1 MNEITQTQFL
11 GDFSRLRS
19 RVDIQERLKPEF
31 YACEVES
38 IFRRAW
44 LPIASM
50 TDLPNDNY
58 YVVAEVPP
66 LKTSLIVA
74 RGDDGKVRALYNV
87 CRHRGARLVK
97 DQSGCRKAL
106 TCGFHGWTY
115 ATDGRLIGVTDK
127 TQFSDL
133 DPEQLGLVPVHTEVW
148 EDYVFVNFDPKPR
161 GTLPQWLGKFH
172 DQYKGFFS
180 NRQRIASYRI
190 AVESNWNI
198 AINSFSE
205 GYHAAYVHRKTVPD
219 YQGGKQNPQRHRAYL
234 EITEHHGR
242 YSAQANPNRRVTD
255 VEQIA
260 YAHGRPLYPSF
271 PPFSETGL
279 PLPPGVNASRN
290 ENWGFDVA
298 EVFPVLIWDH
308 RRALARK
315 LVVLADLR
323 GQD

>member
-19 RVDIQERLKPEF
+19 RVDIQERLKSEF

-50 TDLPNDNY
+50 TDLPNDNC

-180 NRQRIASYRI
+180 NR
-190 AVESNWNI
+190 
-198 AINSFSE
+198 
-205 GYHAAYVHRKTVPD
+205 
-219 YQGGKQNPQRHRAYL
+219 
-234 EITEHHGR
+234 
-242 YSAQANPNRRVTD
+242 
-255 VEQIA
+255 
-260 YAHGRPLYPSF
+260 
-271 PPFSETGL
+271 
-279 PLPPGVNASRN
+279 
-290 ENWGFDVA
+290 
-298 EVFPVLIWDH
+298 
-308 RRALARK
+308 
-315 LVVLADLR
+315 
-323 GQD
+323 